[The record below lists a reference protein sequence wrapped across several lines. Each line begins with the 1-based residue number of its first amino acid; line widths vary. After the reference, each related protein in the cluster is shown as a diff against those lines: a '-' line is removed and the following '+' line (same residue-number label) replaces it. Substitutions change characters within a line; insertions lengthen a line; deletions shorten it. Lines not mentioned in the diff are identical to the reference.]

1 MMSRQD
7 SRRAGL
13 VWAIV
18 GGIVLLGGIVA
29 LIVNMAIGSPS
40 PSPTAPGSGSAPPP
54 PGTPSSSPVEPGG
67 AVVDS
72 SASESG
78 WVPEPVTTDAEVY
91 VRAALS
97 AVTTSDTTLSSRDEW
112 VGYLDTWFTPD
123 TRYASETDREDELAA
138 AQLELRQAVVFP
150 QEMWDQMASQS
161 GRVAGSVPGDVV
173 LSAVPED
180 VSGDMRIGT
189 ADVEMVFTQTEGSGA
204 ESSYTEQVRVS
215 VQVLCGPES
224 VPAPDSP
231 QQAGDCK
238 VVRYFTEP
246 VEG

>member
-1 MMSRQD
+1 M
-7 SRRAGL
+7 
-13 VWAIV
+13 
-18 GGIVLLGGIVA
+18 
-29 LIVNMAIGSPS
+29 
-40 PSPTAPGSGSAPPP
+40 
-54 PGTPSSSPVEPGG
+54 
-67 AVVDS
+67 DS
-72 SASESG
+72 SVSESG
-78 WVPEPVTTDAEVY
+78 WVPEPVTTDTDEY

-97 AVTTSDTTLSSRDEW
+97 AVTTVDTTLSSRDGW

-123 TRYASETDREDELAA
+123 TRYNESDRAARMKA

-150 QEMWDQMASQS
+150 QEMWDQMASQA

-189 ADVEMVFTQTEGSGA
+189 ADVEMVFTQTDGSGA